1 MIRRPPRSTRTDT
14 LFPYT
19 TLFRSHANVRAAL
32 VAIARAVRRLRQV
45 RNRLD
50 AARARPD
57 TRAWV
62 VARRTRT
69 KHLIELG
76 GLVHT
81 AGLVTI
87 TDDDRAM
94 LYGAFL
100 YLDQPLSGAD
110 AAQAQLP
117 LPHPGAR
124 SCDDEAQAA
133 APASST
139 HTSNTADH

>member
-50 AARARPD
+50 AARARTD

-76 GLVHT
+76 GLVQK

-100 YLDQPLSGAD
+100 DLAPRLSGHD
-110 AAQAQLP
+110 AEQDKLLRRRSEHGRAGKWCVRTFRIGLLP
-117 LPHPGAR
+117 
-124 SCDDEAQAA
+124 
-133 APASST
+133 T
-139 HTSNTADH
+139 HYKQ